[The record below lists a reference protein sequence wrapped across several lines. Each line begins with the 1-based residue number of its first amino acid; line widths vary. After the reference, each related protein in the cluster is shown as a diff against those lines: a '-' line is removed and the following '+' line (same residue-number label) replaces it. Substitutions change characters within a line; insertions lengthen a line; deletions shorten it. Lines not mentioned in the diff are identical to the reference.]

1 MVYDITMDSG
11 TKPRSRPIAV
21 TVASEREPVECAG
34 EFVEKAGGFVLRFCM
49 GNDDFTVEHDKS
61 GTRVSARGVM
71 SYDIVLSDV
80 DTETLLATPYGKMRF
95 AVTTA
100 ERKIS
105 LTDNGVDIKLVYVMS
120 SQAAGQMERAVELS
134 ARFSE

>member
-1 MVYDITMDSG
+1 M
-11 TKPRSRPIAV
+11 
-21 TVASEREPVECAG
+21 
-34 EFVEKAGGFVLRFCM
+34 RFCM